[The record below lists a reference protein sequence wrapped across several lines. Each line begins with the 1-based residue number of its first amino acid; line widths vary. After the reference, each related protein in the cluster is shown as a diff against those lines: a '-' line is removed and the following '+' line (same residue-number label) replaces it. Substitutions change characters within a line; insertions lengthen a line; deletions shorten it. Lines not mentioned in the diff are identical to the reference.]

1 MLAPIVTKDMKLFPS
16 QPLPARIKNV
26 RSRAQSLQDFANG
39 NAIHVTSSS
48 AVSSNT
54 HLVIAANAAR
64 ARNSQSIGSLPTN
77 SVLATSFQNAQTNNA
92 VMVIPSAK
100 TPPKYS
106 TSSANLRYAN
116 HWMQLLKVLNCLL
129 KVLQLPKIHL
139 KIKKTTKIQNKKIKS
154 SDIQSPSKSE
164 TTKTIKTSKPFT
176 HRSSHDDVMSS
187 SNKTNTKEEKKSKRT
202 QSVERERK
210 KKEGKSGNSSSITG
224 CFAIWLNSKF
234 RKNGGGNND
243 GNSNTSTKTTPE
255 PLIDGGGES
264 TSR

>member
-106 TSSANLRYAN
+106 TTSLRKPLDAIVEGVELSAQSSSVA
-116 HWMQLLKVLNCLL
+116 QDPSKD
-129 KVLQLPKIHL
+129 Q
-139 KIKKTTKIQNKKIKS
+139 KTTKIQNKKIKS

>member
-106 TSSANLRYAN
+106 TSSASLRKPLDAIVEGVELSA
-116 HWMQLLKVLNCLL
+116 QSSSIAQDPSKD
-129 KVLQLPKIHL
+129 QKI
-139 KIKKTTKIQNKKIKS
+139 TKIQNKKIKS

-187 SNKTNTKEEKKSKRT
+187 SNKTNIKEEKKSKRT

-210 KKEGKSGNSSSITG
+210 KKESKSGNSSSITG
-224 CFAIWLNSKF
+224 CFAMWLNSKF

>member
-54 HLVIAANAAR
+54 HLVITANAAR

-106 TSSANLRYAN
+106 TSSASLRKPLDAIVEGVELSA
-116 HWMQLLKVLNCLL
+116 QTSSVAQDSSSKD
-129 KVLQLPKIHL
+129 Q
-139 KIKKTTKIQNKKIKS
+139 KTTKIQNKKIKS

-176 HRSSHDDVMSS
+176 HRSSHDDVLSS
-187 SNKTNTKEEKKSKRT
+187 SNKTNTKNEEKKSKRT

-224 CFAIWLNSKF
+224 CFAMWLNSKF

>member
-26 RSRAQSLQDFANG
+26 RSRAQ
-39 NAIHVTSSS
+39 T
-48 AVSSNT
+48 VSSNT

-106 TSSANLRYAN
+106 TSSASLRKPLDAIVEGVELSA
-116 HWMQLLKVLNCLL
+116 QSSSIAQDPSKD
-129 KVLQLPKIHL
+129 QKI
-139 KIKKTTKIQNKKIKS
+139 TKIQNKKIKS

-187 SNKTNTKEEKKSKRT
+187 SNKTNIKEEKKSKRT

-210 KKEGKSGNSSSITG
+210 KKESKSGNSSSITG
-224 CFAIWLNSKF
+224 CFAMWLNSKF

>member
-54 HLVIAANAAR
+54 HLVITANAAR

-106 TSSANLRYAN
+106 TSSGVELSAQSSSVA
-116 HWMQLLKVLNCLL
+116 QDPSKD
-129 KVLQLPKIHL
+129 Q
-139 KIKKTTKIQNKKIKS
+139 KTTKIQNKKIKS
-154 SDIQSPSKSE
+154 SDNQSPSKSE
-164 TTKTIKTSKPFT
+164 TTKTIKTSKTFT
-176 HRSSHDDVMSS
+176 HRSSHDDVLSS
-187 SNKTNTKEEKKSKRT
+187 SNKTNAKNDEKKSKRT

-224 CFAIWLNSKF
+224 CFAMWLNSKF

>member
-16 QPLPARIKNV
+16 QPLPSRIKNV

-54 HLVIAANAAR
+54 HLVSTANASR
-64 ARNSQSIGSLPTN
+64 SRNSQSIGSLPTN
-77 SVLATSFQNAQTNNA
+77 TVLASSFQNAQTNNA
-92 VMVIPSAK
+92 VMIIPSAK

-106 TSSANLRYAN
+106 TSSASLRKPLDSIVEGVELSA
-116 HWMQLLKVLNCLL
+116 QGSSFAQETEKE
-129 KVLQLPKIHL
+129 QKI
-139 KIKKTTKIQNKKIKS
+139 TKIQNKKSKG

-164 TTKTIKTSKPFT
+164 TTKTKNTSKPFT
-176 HRSSHDDVMSS
+176 HRSSHDDVLSAT
-187 SNKTNTKEEKKSKRT
+187 KTNSKNEEKKSKRT

-224 CFAIWLNSKF
+224 CFAMWLNSKF
-234 RKNGGGNND
+234 RKGNND
-243 GNSNTSTKTTPE
+243 VNSNSSNTSTKTTPE
-255 PLIDGGGES
+255 PLEGGGES

>member
-16 QPLPARIKNV
+16 QPLPSRIKNV

-54 HLVIAANAAR
+54 HLVSTANASR
-64 ARNSQSIGSLPTN
+64 SRNSQSIGSLPTN
-77 SVLATSFQNAQTNNA
+77 TVLASSFQNAQTNNA
-92 VMVIPSAK
+92 VMIIPSAK

-106 TSSANLRYAN
+106 TSSGVELSAQGSSFA
-116 HWMQLLKVLNCLL
+116 QETEKE
-129 KVLQLPKIHL
+129 QKI
-139 KIKKTTKIQNKKIKS
+139 TKIQNKKSKG

-164 TTKTIKTSKPFT
+164 TTKTKNTSKPFT
-176 HRSSHDDVMSS
+176 HRSSHDDVLSAT
-187 SNKTNTKEEKKSKRT
+187 KTNSKNEEKKSKRT

-224 CFAIWLNSKF
+224 CFAMWLNSKF
-234 RKNGGGNND
+234 RKGNND
-243 GNSNTSTKTTPE
+243 VNSNSSNTSTKTTPE
-255 PLIDGGGES
+255 PLEGGGES